1 MKKQFERLRPS
12 PRTAIGLLAI
22 LALFIAATMSPV
34 SALAADLAPAPAPV
48 YTKAPPLPVVYDWTG
63 VYVGANVGYSWGQ
76 WNASSNQGIFNF
88 ESNYAN
94 PRLNG
99 WLGGVQAGYNRQ
111 FSNPWVLGIEADIQ
125 GTGEKASQY
134 WVDPGVPAATCPQGF
149 TGTPPNCVPV
159 FQSFVPQRPGAGP
172 AALNS
177 NWNFPWFGTLRGRA
191 GVTPDAERKWL
202 FYVTGGLAVGESDYS
217 FSWSNPG
224 GAPGRQAYALSS
236 NQTLWGYTVG
246 AGVEAAISG
255 RWTAKLEYLYVD
267 LGTQS
272 INTTDVDGAP
282 FSVSNRVRDQI
293 VRVGLNY
300 RFEGPV
306 VARY

>member
-1 MKKQFERLRPS
+1 MRKL
-12 PRTAIGLLAI
+12 ALAI
-22 LALFIAATMSPV
+22 SVLAIS
-34 SALAADLAPAPAPV
+34 SAGAIAADLPV

-63 VYVGANVGYSWGQ
+63 FYAGANVGYSWGR
-76 WNASSNQGIFNF
+76 WDASSNQDIFNF
-88 ESNYAN
+88 ETNTAN
-94 PRLNG
+94 PKLNG
-99 WLGGVQAGYNRQ
+99 WLGGVQAGYNKQ
-111 FSNPWVLGIEADIQ
+111 FSNPWVLGIEGDIQ
-125 GTGEKASQY
+125 GTGERASQY
-134 WVDPGVPAATCPQGF
+134 WVDPGVPPVTCPVGF
-149 TGTPPNCVPV
+149 TGTPPNCIPIN
-159 FQSFVPQRPGAGP
+159 FSFIPQRTGAGP
-172 AALNS
+172 ATLNS
-177 NWNFPWFGTLRGRA
+177 NWSFPWFGTLRGRA

-217 FSWSNPG
+217 FWWSNPG

-236 NQTLWGYTVG
+236 NQTLWGYSVG

-282 FSVSNRVRDQI
+282 FSVSNKVRDQI

-306 VARY
+306 VANY